1 MAIEKSSNHSNIE
14 TLTRAD
20 SADATADARA
30 KSALASDNIFE
41 HEQTV
46 LQVLRG
52 HPVLIWWAFFFSVS
66 AIGWGFDA
74 QVNGAVLSIPS
85 FRRDFGEHFDG
96 DFVVPA
102 PWLSAFNS
110 ISSVGQFFGGFICSA
125 VADRVGRRLALAVGV
140 LISCGGIFG
149 ELFSTARVAFLISKL
164 ILGVGLGFYLT
175 IGPLYSSEVSP
186 VVLRGI
192 TTAGVNL
199 GIVIGQLLSNAAIK
213 GFGDRGDR
221 WAYRGPFAIQIFFVA
236 FLGLGLPFSVESP
249 WYLVRHNRIDDA
261 RNALQQLYGA
271 GTDVETKLVAIRLT
285 VAQDLAARE
294 SKWSDAVRGPNLL
307 RTTISCGVFVCQ
319 HLVGIIFVLGFS
331 AYFFQLAGLPTER
344 SFDLGVGVTACGVVG
359 TMISWLIVNHLGRR
373 IIFNTGMAILSTINL
388 LIGILDVVPTSG
400 ASWTQA
406 ALTVVWAFFYQVSIG
421 AVAFVLLG
429 ETSSPSLR
437 AKTTAMATATQAVF
451 GIVMNIVIPYMV
463 NPDEGNMQGKVGF
476 VFGGLGAVATVLCY
490 LYIPDLK
497 DRTFEEIDLMFENRV
512 PPRKMGRYVIEH

>member
-1 MAIEKSSNHSNIE
+1 MVTEKSVGVEDSNLE
-14 TLTRAD
+14 TVHPP
-20 SADATADARA
+20 DANATA
-30 KSALASDNIFE
+30 KSAVINDNIFE
-41 HEQTV
+41 HQQTV
-46 LQVLRG
+46 WQVIRS
-52 HPVLIWWAFFFSVS
+52 HPALIWWAFFFSVS
-66 AIGWGFDA
+66 AIGWGYDA
-74 QVNGAVLSIPS
+74 QVNGAVLGIPS
-85 FRRDFGEHFDG
+85 FRRDFGEEYEDG
-96 DFVVPA
+96 FVVPA

-110 ISSVGQFFGGFICSA
+110 ISSVGQFFGGFLCSTF
-125 VADRVGRRLALAVGV
+125 ADRFGRRLALAVGV
-140 LISCGGIFG
+140 VISCAGIFG
-149 ELFSTARVAFLISKL
+149 ELFSTARAAFLISKL

-221 WAYRGPFAIQIFFVA
+221 WAYRGPFALQFFFVA
-236 FLGLGLPFSVESP
+236 FLAVGLPFSIESP
-249 WYLVRHNRIDDA
+249 WYLVRTDRIDAA
-261 RNALQQLYGA
+261 RDALQRLYGPN
-271 GTDVETKLVAIRLT
+271 TNIETKLTAIQMT
-285 VAQDLAARE
+285 VAQDLAVKE
-294 SKWSDAVRGPNLL
+294 SKWSDAIRGPNRL
-307 RTTISCGVFVCQ
+307 RTAISCGVFVCQ

-331 AYFFQLAGLPTER
+331 TYFFQLAGLPTER

-359 TMISWLIVNHLGRR
+359 TIISWTIVNRLGRR
-373 IIFNTGMAILSTINL
+373 LIFNSGMAILSTINL

-437 AKTTAMATATQAVF
+437 AKTTALATATQSVF
-451 GIVMNIVIPYMV
+451 GIVMNIVVPYMV
-463 NPDEGNMQGKVGF
+463 NPDEGDLKGKVGF
-476 VFGGLGAVATVLCY
+476 VFGGLGVIATFFCY

-497 DRTFEEIDLMFENRV
+497 DRTFEEIDVMFENRV
-512 PPRKMGRYVIEH
+512 PARKMGSYVIEH

>member
-1 MAIEKSSNHSNIE
+1 MAMEKSVEQSNVE
-14 TLTRAD
+14 TVSTLD
-20 SADATADARA
+20 PATVRG
-30 KSALASDNIFE
+30 KSALISDNIFE

-46 LQVLRG
+46 LQVIRS

-85 FRRDFGEHFDG
+85 FRRDFGEEYHD

-110 ISSVGQFFGGFICSA
+110 ISSVGQFFGGFLCSI

-149 ELFSTARVAFLISKL
+149 ELFSTARAAFLMSKL

-186 VVLRGI
+186 VVLRGS

-213 GFGDRGDR
+213 GFGDRDDR
-221 WAYRGPFAIQIFFVA
+221 WAYRGPFAIQLFFVA
-236 FLGLGLPFSVESP
+236 FLALGLPFSIESP
-249 WYLVRHNRIDDA
+249 WYLVRRDRVDAA
-261 RNALQQLYGA
+261 RNALQRLYGD
-271 GTDVETKLVAIRLT
+271 GTNVETKLAAIQMT
-285 VAQDLAARE
+285 VAQDLAAKE
-294 SKWSDAVRGPNLL
+294 SKWSDAIRGPNRL
-307 RTTISCGVFVCQ
+307 RTAISCGVFVCQ

-331 AYFFQLAGLPTER
+331 TYFFQLAGLPTER
-344 SFDLGVGVTACGVVG
+344 SFDLGVGVTACGVIG
-359 TMISWLIVNHLGRR
+359 TMISWTIINRLGRR
-373 IIFNTGMAILSTINL
+373 IIFNSGMAILSIINL

-437 AKTTAMATATQAVF
+437 AKTTAMATATQSVF
-451 GIVMNIVIPYMV
+451 GIVMNIVVPYMV
-463 NPDEGNMQGKVGF
+463 NPDEGNMEGKVGF
-476 VFGGLGAVATVLCY
+476 VFGGLGMLATVVCF

-497 DRTFEEIDLMFENRV
+497 DRTFEEIDVMFDNRV
-512 PPRKMGRYVIEH
+512 PPRKMGAYVIEH

>member
-1 MAIEKSSNHSNIE
+1 MVNASLQNLCSAYSL
-14 TLTRAD
+14 LTR
-20 SADATADARA
+20 R
-30 KSALASDNIFE
+30 LG
-41 HEQTV
+41 
-46 LQVLRG
+46 R
-52 HPVLIWWAFFFSVS
+52 
-66 AIGWGFDA
+66 GFDA
-74 QVNGAVLSIPS
+74 QVNGAVLSIPA
-85 FRRDFGEHFDG
+85 FRRDFGEHFEG

-110 ISSVGQFFGGFICSA
+110 ISSVGQFFGGFLCSA

-140 LISCGGIFG
+140 VISCGGIFG

-186 VVLRGI
+186 TIRKHVTNAITDKLKGFASRPARYYHCRGESGHRDRPVALQRGYQGLWRARRPVGIPRPVRHPILLRGYVYFQRLMSDR
-192 TTAGVNL
+192 AGSPNL
-199 GIVIGQLLSNAAIK
+199 TSV
-213 GFGDRGDR
+213 
-221 WAYRGPFAIQIFFVA
+221 

-261 RNALQQLYGA
+261 RNALQRLYGA
-271 GTDVETKLVAIRLT
+271 GTNVETKLVAIRMT
-285 VAQDLAARE
+285 VAQDLAATE
-294 SKWSDAVRGPNLL
+294 SKWSDAIRGPNLL

-359 TMISWLIVNHLGRR
+359 TIISWLIVNRLGRR
-373 IIFNTGMAILSTINL
+373 LIFNSGMAILSTINL

-476 VFGGLGAVATVLCY
+476 VFGGLGVVATVLCY

-497 DRTFEEIDLMFENRV
+497 DRTFEEIDLMFEARV
-512 PPRKMGRYVIEH
+512 PPRNMGRYVIER